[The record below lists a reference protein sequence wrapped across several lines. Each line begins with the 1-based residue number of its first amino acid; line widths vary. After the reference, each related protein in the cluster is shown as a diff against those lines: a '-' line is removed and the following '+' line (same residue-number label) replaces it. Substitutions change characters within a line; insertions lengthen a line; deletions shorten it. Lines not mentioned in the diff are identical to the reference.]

1 MRRRLFKQETRTVQC
16 SAFVPLIVI
25 FAGSAILLEYLEA
38 HDPPMS
44 HIQNESIIHNRIQ
57 L

>member
-1 MRRRLFKQETRTVQC
+1 MRRRLFKQETRTVQF